1 MHPAAKSVLYVNH
14 SMATG
19 GIETLI
25 VDLAAALRTRG
36 FAPAVAVFEGGGS
49 LERRLGEL
57 DIPVHPLAKREGL
70 DPSLVFRLRRLIVR
84 AAVDVVHSQNF
95 STWLYAASALR
106 GLSRPVRH
114 VHTEHSNVEY
124 RARRYWL
131 ERLLGRLTTYTVA
144 VSAAVRDTMI
154 GDIGIPSDRVR
165 LIYNGI
171 DTRRFAPDAARRQ
184 HMRRVL
190 GVGPDG
196 VVIGVVAR
204 LAAVK
209 DHATLIR
216 AFARLRRSCARPV
229 QLVLVGEGPE
239 RPALE
244 REIAAQGLGAE
255 VRLAGEQHD
264 THDWLRAFD
273 IYALSS
279 ISEGMNL
286 TLLEAMS
293 TALPVAATDVG
304 GNPEIV
310 RAGETGLL
318 VPARSEDAM
327 AAALS
332 RLVESEGLRARMGAA
347 GRRRV
352 EERFSQESMLQAYIE
367 LYRSMAAGQH

>member
-1 MHPAAKSVLYVNH
+1 MARETVLFVNH

-25 VDLAAALRTRG
+25 VDMARALRMRD

-49 LERRLGEL
+49 LERSLGEL
-57 DIPVHPLAKREGL
+57 GVAVHPLAKREGL
-70 DPSLVFRLRRLIVR
+70 DPFLVLRLRRLIVR
-84 AAVDVVHSQNF
+84 AAVEVVHSHNF
-95 STWLYAASALR
+95 STWLYTALALR
-106 GLSRPVRH
+106 GLTRSVRH
-114 VHTEHSNVEY
+114 VHTEHSNVEF

-131 ERLLGRLTTYTVA
+131 ERLLGRMTTYTVA

-154 GDIGIPSDRVR
+154 GDIGIPPDRVR

-171 DTRRFAPDAARRQ
+171 DTKRFAPDAARRQ
-184 HMRRVL
+184 SMRQAL
-190 GVGPDG
+190 GAGPDT
-196 VVIGVVAR
+196 VVIGIVAR

-209 DHATLIR
+209 DHATLIH
-216 AFARLRRSCARPV
+216 AFARLRRACTRPV

-239 RPALE
+239 RTALE
-244 REIAAQGLGAE
+244 QGVAAHGLGAD

-273 IYALSS
+273 VYALSS
-279 ISEGMNL
+279 TSEGMNL

-293 TALPVAATDVG
+293 TGLPVVATDVG

-310 RAGETGLL
+310 RDGETGLL
-318 VPARSEDAM
+318 TPARDAQAM
-327 AAALS
+327 AETLS
-332 RLVESEGLRARMGAA
+332 RLVASDTLRARMGAA

-352 EERFSQESMLQAYIE
+352 EECFSQESMLQAYIE
-367 LYRSMAAGQH
+367 LYRPAAGPI

>member
-1 MHPAAKSVLYVNH
+1 MSGGTVLFVNH

-25 VDLAAALRTRG
+25 VDMARALRTLG
-36 FAPAVAVFEGGGS
+36 FASTVAVFEGGGS

-57 DIPVHPLAKREGL
+57 GVAVHPLGKREGL
-70 DPSLVFRLRRLIVR
+70 DPRLVFRLRRLIAR
-84 AAVDVVHSQNF
+84 AAVDVVHSHNF
-95 STWLYAASALR
+95 STWLYTALALR
-106 GLSRPVRH
+106 GLTRSVRH
-114 VHTEHSNVEY
+114 VHTEHSNVEF

-131 ERLLGRLTTYTVA
+131 ERLLGRMTTYTVA

-154 GDIGIPSDRVR
+154 GDIGIPPDRVR

-171 DTRRFAPDAARRQ
+171 DTRRFAPDAARRES
-184 HMRRVL
+184 MRQAL
-190 GVGPDG
+190 GVGSDG
-196 VVIGVVAR
+196 VVIGMVAR

-209 DHATLIR
+209 DHATLIG
-216 AFARLRRSCARPV
+216 AFARLQRSCARPV

-239 RPALE
+239 RAALE
-244 REIAAQGLGAE
+244 REIAAHGIGAD
-255 VRLAGEQHD
+255 VRLAGEQHN

-293 TALPVAATDVG
+293 SGLPVVATDVG

-310 RAGETGLL
+310 RDGETGSL
-318 VPARSEDAM
+318 VPARDAEAM
-327 AAALS
+327 AETLS
-332 RLVESEGLRARMGAA
+332 RLVEFETLRARMGAA

-352 EERFSQESMLQAYIE
+352 EECFSQESMLQAYVE
-367 LYRSMAAGQH
+367 LYRPAAGRI